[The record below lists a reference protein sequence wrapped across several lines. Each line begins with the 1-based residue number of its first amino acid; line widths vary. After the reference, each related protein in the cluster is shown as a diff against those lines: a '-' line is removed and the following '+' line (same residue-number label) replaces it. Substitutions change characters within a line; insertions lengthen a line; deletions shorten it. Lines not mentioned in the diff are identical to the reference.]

1 MSCGCREMQ
10 PLPKPLPSRGWW
22 GMGWQNKLPSPS
34 VSHPETPS
42 WCFPLATVHKGQ
54 SFENRVEKGEEKT
67 QRDKGERPA
76 PPTSQGGRIIGA
88 SAVKPLGQRCARCC
102 SSCYYYHYY
111 SFSHSLEPLCP
122 GRSCFLVQT
131 NSQGQDF
138 SGIHG
143 CRGAYDYPGLH
154 I

>member
-1 MSCGCREMQ
+1 MAAEKCSQCPNHFPAEG
-10 PLPKPLPSRGWW
+10 GGAW
-22 GMGWQNKLPSPS
+22 GARINFPVPQYPTLNPR
-34 VSHPETPS
+34 
-42 WCFPLATVHKGQ
+42 WCLPLAAVHKGQ
-54 SFENRVEKGEEKT
+54 SFENSVEKGEERT

-76 PPTSQGGRIIGA
+76 PPTSQCGRIIGA
-88 SAVKPLGQRCARCC
+88 SAVKPLGQHCARCC

-131 NSQGQDF
+131 NSQEQDF
-138 SGIHG
+138 SGIYG
-143 CRGAYDYPGLH
+143 FRGAYDYPELH